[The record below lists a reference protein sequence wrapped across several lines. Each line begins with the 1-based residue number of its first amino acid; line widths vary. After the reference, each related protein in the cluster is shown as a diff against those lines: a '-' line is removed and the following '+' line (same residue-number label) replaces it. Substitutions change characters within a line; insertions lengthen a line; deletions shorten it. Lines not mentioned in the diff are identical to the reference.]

1 MGKGWI
7 PIRRKIFVIL
17 YLKIS
22 FSLKLKVNFEY
33 NLKGGNL
40 IISVQPFISMGG
52 ERGSKG
58 F

>member
-1 MGKGWI
+1 MDPHQEKNI
-7 PIRRKIFVIL
+7 CHPLFKNF
-17 YLKIS
+17 
-22 FSLKLKVNFEY
+22 FFLKLKVNFEY